1 MPGAALLLAFA
12 AVTASP
18 SIVTSADPTDLAVTV
33 YRDPNRS
40 SGGIDPAW
48 PPGYAL
54 VSETRSIRVPA
65 GESVIRFEGVSEGLM
80 PETAIVAGLPNG
92 VREKNRDARLISPAG
107 LVDAY
112 LKRSVTLRRTN
123 PKTGQVREQQAIIQA
138 GPDGGV
144 VLQTSEGVEAL
155 GCWGLP
161 ERMLFGGMPEGLSSK
176 PTLSVLTTS
185 DREVVAT
192 VRLTYLAQG
201 FDWSAN
207 YVAELAED
215 QKSLSLFAWLTVANG
230 GAQGFPDA
238 NLQVVAGQPNKER
251 ARASIA
257 PADPQLH
264 LRCWPMDITSTHSRW
279 GMAALPPPPPPA
291 AMATEGFEDIVVT
304 AQKRTGGIMSAPVA
318 ISAVQEELGD
328 LKLYR
333 VPVRVTVAAQSQKQV
348 AMLNQP
354 EARFDRVY
362 VGNVQEGDSM
372 PRPMQIVL
380 RSRNVKEKG
389 LGLPLPAGGL
399 TLFEPVGARSVLAG
413 EDAVS
418 DRAIG
423 EEVEIRVGDS
433 PQVTWALHR
442 VNERDQRQQWRVD
455 ISNAHDRPVRAEILV
470 PYELSDKPKGIERGK
485 GGWLIKAEVP
495 ANGTAQLHYS
505 LKLSAGEVA
514 R

>member
-48 PPGYAL
+48 PRGYAL

-176 PTLSVLTTS
+176 PTLSAYLSGPGIRLVRQLCRGIGGGS
-185 DREVVAT
+185 EKPEPVCVADRCQWRCP
-192 VRLTYLAQG
+192 RLPGCQPSGRRGAAEQG
-201 FDWSAN
+201 
-207 YVAELAED
+207 
-215 QKSLSLFAWLTVANG
+215 
-230 GAQGFPDA
+230 
-238 NLQVVAGQPNKER
+238 
-251 ARASIA
+251 ARASVY
-257 PADPQLH
+257 
-264 LRCWPMDITSTHSRW
+264 RSRR
-279 GMAALPPPPPPA
+279 P
-291 AMATEGFEDIVVT
+291 
-304 AQKRTGGIMSAPVA
+304 SA
-318 ISAVQEELGD
+318 S
-328 LKLYR
+328 
-333 VPVRVTVAAQSQKQV
+333 S
-348 AMLNQP
+348 AML
-354 EARFDRVY
+354 ADGY
-362 VGNVQEGDSM
+362 
-372 PRPMQIVL
+372 
-380 RSRNVKEKG
+380 
-389 LGLPLPAGGL
+389 
-399 TLFEPVGARSVLAG
+399 
-413 EDAVS
+413 
-418 DRAIG
+418 
-423 EEVEIRVGDS
+423 
-433 PQVTWALHR
+433 H
-442 VNERDQRQQWRVD
+442 
-455 ISNAHDRPVRAEILV
+455 
-470 PYELSDKPKGIERGK
+470 
-485 GGWLIKAEVP
+485 
-495 ANGTAQLHYS
+495 
-505 LKLSAGEVA
+505 
-514 R
+514 